1 MITRNLKNQK
11 AYQDLIF
18 NSTRVKLES
27 LPLID
32 SHLHTSWT
40 DGEPS
45 VKEVYLRAC
54 EIGLDAIL
62 YSEHCR
68 KTSNDWFG
76 NFAKEV
82 RSVEHMGCHAYVGAE
97 CKVENYNGDIDI
109 SLEIENQCDLIMAS
123 VHRFPD
129 HSGGSIPFG
138 DVSQLDAIQHE
149 FDLSWKVL
157 ANPKVDI
164 LGHIFGMCYK
174 RYSTPPP
181 NEKIEA
187 LVRRAAEFNVAIEIN
202 SHYHH
207 DRKKLLSICQSYG
220 ALVTFGSNAHD
231 LHSIGKSIEFDK

>member
-1 MITRNLKNQK
+1 MIISKTKKNQN

-18 NSTRVKLES
+18 NSTRLKLAS

-40 DGEPS
+40 DGESS
-45 VKEVYLRAC
+45 VSEVYLRAC

-68 KTSNDWFG
+68 KSSNDWFG

-82 RSVEHMGCHAYVGAE
+82 RGVKHMGCNAYVGAE
-97 CKVENYNGDIDI
+97 CKVENYDGDIDI
-109 SLEIENQCDLIMAS
+109 SSEIENHCDLIMAS

-129 HSGGSIPFG
+129 SSGGSIPFG
-138 DVSQLDAIQHE
+138 DVSQADAVQLE
-149 FDLSWKVL
+149 FDLSWEAL

-164 LGHIFGMCYK
+164 LGHMFGMCYK
-174 RYSTPPP
+174 RYSISPPI
-181 NEKIEA
+181 EKIEA
-187 LVRRAAEFNVAIEIN
+187 LVRRAVERNVAIEIN
-202 SHYHH
+202 SHYHR
-207 DRKKLLSICQSYG
+207 DREELLFICQSYG

-231 LHSIGKSIEFDK
+231 LHSIGKSIVFD